1 MLVFGPAVELL
12 RRLDLVFAEGFT
24 VRGGGVLL
32 CGCSPRNVRIED
44 DEVGPCRVLDSLPDR
59 ALEKAEIIGI

>member
-1 MLVFGPAVELL
+1 MSVFGPAVEPL

-32 CGCSPRNVRIED
+32 GGRSPRDVCIED
-44 DEVGPCRVLDSLPDR
+44 DEVGPGRVLDGVPDR